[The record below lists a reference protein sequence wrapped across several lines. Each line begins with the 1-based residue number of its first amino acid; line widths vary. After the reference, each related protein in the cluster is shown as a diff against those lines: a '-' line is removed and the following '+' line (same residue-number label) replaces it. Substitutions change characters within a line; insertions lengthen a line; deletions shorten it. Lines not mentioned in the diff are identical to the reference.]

1 MKKYLVISTVG
12 DESLHPEWIS
22 GTPNF
27 DLVLLYYGDDEK
39 IAELNIQYTPYVYA
53 AKGEKYHLLKS
64 FIQSNLDFISNYE
77 YIWFPDDDVSIST
90 QNINKLFKI
99 AAQYQLSI
107 SQPAMEGYISHEI
120 TKPISNSLLRYTNFV
135 EVLAPLFDK
144 KTLFKVYDTFNL
156 NYSSWGYDYL
166 WPHLLGYPKDKIAI
180 IDSIIM
186 THTKPVGQNYSRFP
200 RAPWEEMNDLLYL
213 YNIKKEEI
221 NYSQITKNEYLF

>member
-1 MKKYLVISTVG
+1 MDNLIISPVG
-12 DESLHPEWIS
+12 NNSLHSSWM
-22 GTPNF
+22 GDDANF
-27 DLVLLYYGDDEK
+27 DLVLLYYGDNEN
-39 IAELNIQYTPYVYA
+39 IAQSYLYYTPYVYT

-99 AAQYQLSI
+99 ATQYELSI

-144 KTLFKVYDTFNL
+144 ETLFKVYDTFNL

-166 WPHLLGYPKDKIAI
+166 WTHLLGYPKNKIAI
-180 IDSIIM
+180 IDDIIM
-186 THTKPVGQNYSRFP
+186 THTKPVGQSYSRFP
-200 RAPWEEMNDLLYL
+200 RAPWEEMNELLYL

-221 NYSQITKNEYLF
+221 NYSQIWKK